1 VSDSLYTPGTLIK
14 SRLKDERLILW
25 PSFRTTTP
33 DDESGRVAPDEVM
46 VILKTKKPT
55 KKDKN
60 LADEWQKGSYLVLTS
75 SGVSGWVG
83 EGWVLLVDQE

>member
-1 VSDSLYTPGTLIK
+1 
-14 SRLKDERLILW
+14 
-25 PSFRTTTP
+25 
-33 DDESGRVAPDEVM
+33 M
-46 VILKTKKPT
+46 VILKTKKST
-55 KKDKN
+55 KKNKN